1 MLNIQ
6 GMDLHRAGIEH
17 LLWKRRIRNY
27 LDDKEG
33 RGTVETVSHKNCRLG
48 RWIYSSG
55 IKKYGE
61 LTELREMEIIH
72 AETHNVANRIIR
84 FKNDGRLEDA
94 EEEYKKLEAISR
106 EIVGKLT
113 ALAVRLSTED

>member
-1 MLNIQ
+1 
-6 GMDLHRAGIEH
+6 MDLHRAGIEH

-48 RWIYSSG
+48 YWIYSSG

-61 LTELREMEIIH
+61 LPELREMEIIH

-84 FKNDGRLEDA
+84 LKNDGRLEDA
-94 EEEYKKLEAISR
+94 EEEYKKVEAISK

-113 ALAVRLSTED
+113 ALAVRLSTET